1 MLCGGSPIDGVSN
14 DALTWLIRGS
24 LGASV
29 DHNDFLALEHGQ
41 TLCSHYVFSRFVPAA
56 GFS

>member
-14 DALTWLIRGS
+14 DALTWLILGG

-29 DHNDFLALEHGQ
+29 DHNDFFALDE
-41 TLCSHYVFSRFVPAA
+41 LDLVFQAYSNAVRRL
-56 GFS
+56 SD

>member
-1 MLCGGSPIDGVSN
+1 MLYGGSLIDGVSN
-14 DALTWLIRGS
+14 DALTWLIRGG

-29 DHNDFLALEHGQ
+29 VHNEFLALLHGQ
-41 TLCSHYVFSRFVPAA
+41 TLCSHCFSGRFIPAA

>member
-1 MLCGGSPIDGVSN
+1 MLSGGSQIDGVSN
-14 DALTWLIRGS
+14 DALTWLIRGG

-41 TLCSHYVFSRFVPAA
+41 ALFSHCDQR
-56 GFS
+56 

>member
-1 MLCGGSPIDGVSN
+1 MLSGGSQIDGVSN
-14 DALTWLIRGS
+14 DALTWLIRGG

-29 DHNDFLALEHGQ
+29 DHDDFLVLEHGQ
-41 TLCSHYVFSRFVPAA
+41 TLCSHCVFSRFVPAA